1 MSLLKASLADKFDL
15 EKDRIYLSGT
25 QAIVRLMLMQKAIDR
40 AQGHNTAGYATG
52 YRGSPLGGLDQQFW
66 SAGNLLRDNDI
77 VFQAGVNEDIAA
89 TAIWG
94 TQQVALRGDGRFDGV
109 FGLWYG
115 KGPGVDRAGD
125 ALRHANF
132 AGTAQKGGVLAVMG
146 DDHTCESSTTAH
158 QSEFAFVDAMMPILN
173 PAGVQ
178 EILDYGLY
186 GYALSRFSGLWVG
199 LKGIKDNIEST
210 ASVSGVPPARVFSVP
225 DFDHPAGGLN
235 IALGRSSLEQE
246 DLLHNYRKPAALAF
260 LRDNSLDRL
269 VWRGGNKPRL
279 GIASLGKSWLDTTQ
293 ALDLLGIDEKRG
305 TELGIRLY
313 KIAVPWPLEPHGL
326 RAFADGLHS
335 IIVVEEKRALVETQ
349 IKEQL
354 YGTANTPGIVGKTDE
369 TGQTLF
375 PSNGALDA
383 NDIAIAIGQ
392 RILAYADDPAVK
404 TRVEALRTVQQSMRS
419 TREIARRTPHFCAGC
434 PHNSSTNV
442 PNCSRAYAGIGCHY
456 LVLGMDRATDGYT
469 HMGGEGG
476 NWIGEAPFSKTN
488 HVFQNIGDGTY
499 VHSGSMT
506 IRAAAIAG
514 INITYKILFNDA
526 VALTGGQKPEGGIT
540 VDEIARQMA
549 AEGAKRI
556 AVVSDEPDK
565 YPPGTQWPAHTT
577 FHHRKE
583 IDAVQKELR
592 TVKGLSI
599 LIYDQTCA
607 AELRRQRKRGKTVD
621 PNRRVFI
628 NPAVCE
634 GCGDCGLT
642 SNCVAIQPLDTPFG
656 RKRKIDQSS
665 CNKDYSCLEGFC
677 PAFVTVHDGS
687 LKKAAPPDAADKLP
701 FIPEPPIPVID
712 RTMAFLIAGVGGTGV
727 VTIGHILGMA
737 SHLQGY
743 GVGLIDMAGLA
754 QKGGSVTTHLKIGP
768 TPDAINAIR
777 IAAGEADTV
786 LACDGIVAASPRAL
800 AAIRSGKTS
809 VFFNTEEIAPG
820 EFTRNADY
828 VLPAAELEKAI
839 VDRAGTEKT
848 RIIDAGKLALALF
861 GDAIATNMLMV
872 GYAWQ
877 SGAIP
882 LQKDAVFEAIRIN
895 GVAID
900 QNIAAFEWG
909 RRAAHDPASVAPYLA
924 RNAGDEN
931 AVPKGLNE
939 LVDHRAAHLARYQN
953 KAFAD
958 TYRQAIDRIAQAEAV
973 ALPGRTDLAE
983 TVATSLHRLMAIKD
997 EYEIARLYADP
1008 EFSRTLA
1015 STFIDH
1021 GRLEFHL
1028 APPILSRI
1036 DPLTGRPQKRTFGP
1050 WMLRLF
1056 GVLASMK
1063 GLRGTRFD
1071 PFGRIEER
1079 RWERQLHAD
1088 YAALLDELISGLSD
1102 QNHHIAVALA
1112 AYPQDI
1118 RGYGPVKRA
1127 QAKTALARR
1136 DELLAAFRR
1145 SGSAPMAQAA
1155 E

>member
-1 MSLLKASLADKFDL
+1 MRLLTASLADKFDL

-66 SAGNLLRDNDI
+66 SAGKLLDDADI

-89 TAIWG
+89 TALWG

-186 GYALSRFSGLWVG
+186 GYALSRFTGLWVG

-210 ASVSGVPPARVFSVP
+210 ASVSGAPPARVFSVP
-225 DFDHPAGGLN
+225 DFDHPSGGLN

-269 VWRGGNKPRL
+269 VWHGGEKPRL

-293 ALDLLGIDEKRG
+293 ALDLLRINAQRG
-305 TELGIRLY
+305 AELGIRLY
-313 KIAVPWPLEPHGL
+313 KIAVPWPLEPQGL
-326 RAFADGLHS
+326 RAFAGGLQS
-335 IIVVEEKRALVETQ
+335 MIVVEEKRALVETQ

-354 YGTANTPGIVGKTDE
+354 YGTANAPGIVGKTDE
-369 TGQTLF
+369 IGQILF

-392 RILAYADDPAVK
+392 RILAYADDPALRA
-404 TRVEALRTVQQSMRS
+404 RVLELQRAQQSMRS

-442 PNCSRAYAGIGCHY
+442 PDGSRAYAGIGCHY
-456 LVLGMDRATDGYT
+456 LVLGMDRTTDGYT

-476 NWIGEAPFSKTN
+476 NWIGEALFSKTD

-514 INITYKILFNDA
+514 INVTYKILFNDA

-565 YPPGTQWPAHTT
+565 YPPGTQWPAHTS

-583 IDAVQKELR
+583 MNAVQSELR

-607 AELRRQRKRGKTVD
+607 AELRRQRKRGTRAD

-677 PAFVTVHDGS
+677 PAFVTVYDS
-687 LKKAAPPDAADKLP
+687 ALKKGAPLDAADILP
-701 FIPEPPIPVID
+701 PVPEPAIAAID

-737 SHLQGY
+737 AHIQGY

-768 TPDAINAIR
+768 TPDAIHAIR
-777 IAAGEADTV
+777 IAAEEADTV

-800 AAIRSGKTS
+800 AAIQSGKTK

-828 VLPAAELEKAI
+828 VLPAAELQKAI
-839 VDRAGTEKT
+839 TERAGAEMT

-861 GDAIATNMLMV
+861 GDAIVTNMLMV

-877 SGAIP
+877 SGVIP
-882 LQKDAVFEAIRIN
+882 LQKDAIVEAIRIN

-909 RRAAHDPASVAPYLA
+909 RRAAHDPASLAPYLA
-924 RNAGDEN
+924 RNASDES
-931 AVPKGLNE
+931 AVPKGLNQ

-953 KAFAD
+953 KTFAD
-958 TYRQAIDRIAQAEAV
+958 TYRQAVTRIAQAEAA

-983 TVATSLHRLMAIKD
+983 TVANSLHRLMAIKD
-997 EYEIARLYADP
+997 EYEVARLYADP

-1015 STFIDH
+1015 STFVDH

-1028 APPILSRI
+1028 APPIMSRI
-1036 DPLTGRPQKRTFGP
+1036 DPLTGRPQKRIFGP
-1050 WMLRLF
+1050 WILRLF
-1056 GVLASMK
+1056 GVMASLK

-1071 PFGRIEER
+1071 PFGRTEER

-1088 YAALLDELISGLSD
+1088 YGDLLDELISGLTD

-1118 RGYGPVKRA
+1118 RGFGPVKRA
-1127 QAKTALARR
+1127 QANTALARR
-1136 DELLAAFRR
+1136 DELLAAFRQ
-1145 SGSAPMAQAA
+1145 SGSAPIAQAA